1 MKIKNVAINYCFE
14 SWNKTLE
21 DGGTNKHKTKTMK
34 KLIILTAS
42 VLLMTSCEQP
52 KRYHINDGDVLY
64 TTDSYTMNGDCITFQ
79 SDCVCFNSKPET
91 ITMCGNYTVV
101 ENADYQP

>member
-1 MKIKNVAINYCFE
+1 MVGL
-14 SWNKTLE
+14 S
-21 DGGTNKHKTKTMK
+21 KHKTKTMK

-52 KRYHINDGDVLY
+52 KRYHINDGDVAY

-79 SDCVCFNSKPET
+79 SDCGCFNSKPET